1 MVVSNSVDS
10 VDRVLPSD
18 SADRSSVYR
27 EVKLP
32 HSGNTSV
39 PVVGDVVMKK
49 HVFKPRRVG
58 FDDQVVRHSY
68 DAGSV
73 VSVNAGGH
81 TSLSAGVDMNNTVL
95 PPVVHKRIAF
105 VSGDVRVTDGIVP
118 NHASGDTFVPVP
130 VHKGDAVG
138 VNMGGGVAMPVDVDG
153 CSVVPPVVDSL
164 CDVDQVLS
172 TDTTPSGGVEE
183 AVQYNRVV
191 RQMARYGDSTSTFGV
206 HCPVVLNSCAVV
218 ALVDTGANV
227 TCVLASFVSALGAT
241 LIRKEGK
248 LQDYKGRLDDR
259 IGVVRLRVKK
269 QSHVVDWDCE
279 VVESLAGGESFVIGT
294 DLAPQLGI
302 WLEGVETNLA
312 SSPSRYSLPADDTDG
327 GQRLLRGVARFS
339 AEEETDLGDLHDVPD
354 ELADFATQD
363 WRKEDRVPE
372 ADLRRLESLVS
383 TAVADNKMLLQT
395 DFCIHPRQ

>member
-1 MVVSNSVDS
+1 VVVSNSVDS

-32 HSGNTSV
+32 HSGNTFV

-58 FDDQVVRHSY
+58 FDDQVVRHYY

-105 VSGDVRVTDGIVP
+105 VSGDVRVPDGIVPNHASGDTFVPVPVHKGDAVGVNMGGGVAIPVDVDGCSVVPPVVDLHKRIALVSGDVRVTDGIVP

-130 VHKGDAVG
+130 VHKGGAVG

-259 IGVVRLRVKK
+259 IGVVRLRVVK
-269 QSHVVDWDCE
+269 QSYEVEWDCE
-279 VVESLAGGESFVIGT
+279 VVEGLAGGESFVIGT
-294 DLAPQLGI
+294 DLAPHAVGYL
-302 WLEGVETNLA
+302 V
-312 SSPSRYSLPADDTDG
+312 G
-327 GQRLLRGVARFS
+327 GG
-339 AEEETDLGDLHDVPD
+339 GY
-354 ELADFATQD
+354 
-363 WRKEDRVPE
+363 
-372 ADLRRLESLVS
+372 
-383 TAVADNKMLLQT
+383 
-395 DFCIHPRQ
+395 

>member
-1 MVVSNSVDS
+1 
-10 VDRVLPSD
+10 
-18 SADRSSVYR
+18 
-27 EVKLP
+27 
-32 HSGNTSV
+32 
-39 PVVGDVVMKK
+39 MKK
-49 HVFKPRRVG
+49 HVFKPRRVE

-138 VNMGGGVAMPVDVDG
+138 VTTGGGVAMPVDVGG
-153 CSVVPPVVDSL
+153 CSVLPPVVDSL

-269 QSHVVDWDCE
+269 QSHEVDWDCE
-279 VVESLAGGESFVIGT
+279 VVESLAGGESFGYR
-294 DLAPQLGI
+294 
-302 WLEGVETNLA
+302 N
-312 SSPSRYSLPADDTDG
+312 
-327 GQRLLRGVARFS
+327 
-339 AEEETDLGDLHDVPD
+339 
-354 ELADFATQD
+354 
-363 WRKEDRVPE
+363 
-372 ADLRRLESLVS
+372 
-383 TAVADNKMLLQT
+383 
-395 DFCIHPRQ
+395 